1 MIYNKWS
8 FLKKKPHQLWYTNNK
23 TENVLSRKHI
33 SVYNSL
39 VFAVNLNEK
48 KKFAESA
55 KVSTRLL
62 KLKSWIL
69 IEWILSIV
77 RSLFCFNNGYLCKFM
92 PCWGAVCI
100 YFVLT
105 NARSLIKLT
114 STTYFTNSILKYN
127 KCNLFLCNNF
137 LFYLKPPDTS
147 GYLGFWGKR

>member
-8 FLKKKPHQLWYTNNK
+8 FLKKKKKKTHQLWYTNNK
-23 TENVLSRKHI
+23 TENILSRKHI

-48 KKFAESA
+48 KIAESA

-62 KLKSWIL
+62 KLKLWIL
-69 IEWILSIV
+69 IELILSFV
-77 RSLFCFNNGYLCKFM
+77 RSLFCFNNGYLCKCM

-114 STTYFTNSILKYN
+114 STKYFTNNTLK
-127 KCNLFLCNNF
+127 
-137 LFYLKPPDTS
+137 
-147 GYLGFWGKR
+147 